1 MRTIHSHFM
10 EYQRLLCSSFIKRR
24 AIWHMQSHTVCA
36 SQTII
41 ERLTFS
47 FCYAVFFSVCVP
59 SHFLDFSPQ
68 IGEDAEELS
77 FTHKV
82 LSLLQMIDY
91 CELAVYQRGTFF
103 TWVVY
108 PRRLLVATRFTER
121 PRLFIL
127 GLSETNGL
135 HCVTRAVDEA
145 ASSAVQGVALIAA
158 RDYQSIFPAFSFFSR
173 SHIHQRTV
181 AFVTRARQGIVL
193 PCL

>member
-1 MRTIHSHFM
+1 MRTVHSHFM
-10 EYQRLLCSSFIKRR
+10 EYQHLLCSSFIKRR

-47 FCYAVFFSVCVP
+47 FCYAVFLSVCVP

-103 TWVVY
+103 TWVMY
-108 PRRLLVATRFTER
+108 PRRLLVATRFIER

-145 ASSAVQGVALIAA
+145 ASLQFRNSCLGLLPI
-158 RDYQSIFPAFSFFSR
+158 YFPTFSFFSR
-173 SHIHQRTV
+173 SHIRQHTA
-181 AFVTRARQGIVL
+181 AFVARARQGIML